1 MIFVLS
7 GKDRFRLLRRRSDL
21 KAEFFNEYPEGEYV
35 ALDVSLS
42 PLSAARDIASAS
54 ATDLFSANRMVE
66 VEDAFDLPEDE
77 KKKISVA
84 LAAAPPSVRFLF
96 LSPSYGKS
104 KDALGV
110 FFGEHAKIKEEFP
123 LLSRE
128 EARAFFLS
136 EVRKSGCPV
145 SCSRPACDR
154 ILSLYPDD
162 SAALANLALTLSFY
176 KEEGE
181 ITLADVELFLMGN
194 PKEKVFVALDAL
206 LSGDRGGAVALLLRE
221 ARIESGG
228 VPKLF
233 GLLAWQLRE
242 LLKIRGEYDAGNT
255 RSADIAKS
263 TGMHPFVAGKLISRI
278 KDFPL
283 SRLRKGF
290 FLLSE
295 LDSDM
300 KQGRADP
307 ELALTLFVQKF

>member
-1 MIFVLS
+1 M
-7 GKDRFRLLRRRSDL
+7 RRRSAL
-21 KAEFFNEYPEGEYV
+21 KAEFFKEYPEGEHV
-35 ALDVSLS
+35 TLDVALS

-66 VEDAFDLPEDE
+66 IENAFDLPEDE
-77 KKKISVA
+77 KKKMCAV
-84 LAAAPPSVRFLF
+84 LAAAPLSVRFLF

-104 KDALGV
+104 KDALAI
-110 FFGEHAKIKEEFP
+110 FFGEQADAKEEFP

-136 EVRKSGCPV
+136 EVRESGCAV
-145 SCSRPACDR
+145 SCSKEACDR

-162 SAALANLALTLSFY
+162 SAALANLARILSFY
-176 KEEGE
+176 KEAGE

-206 LSGDRGGAVALLLRE
+206 VSGDRAKAATLLLRE
-221 ARIESGG
+221 SRIESGG

-263 TGMHPFVAGKLISRI
+263 TGMHPFVAGKLIGRI
-278 KDFPL
+278 QGFPL
-283 SRLRKGF
+283 GRLRKGF
-290 FLLSE
+290 FMLSE

-300 KQGRADP
+300 KQGRIEP
-307 ELALTLFVQKF
+307 ELALTLFIQKF